1 MKQWQWWYFFGC
13 VLLGLALT
21 GCRSVTPTN
30 SLSQQPAAV
39 TVTTSP
45 LTTPFSCSD
54 TFITHAL
61 DHTTTTSTRP
71 ASLYESNGAGV
82 AINDLDNDGDQE
94 IVLAN
99 LGAPSTIFWNEGG
112 LRFRTERIAVDRAR
126 AVNIVDVDGDGWQDL
141 VFTRRLDK
149 PVYWRN
155 SGQAGPDRFVAGVLP
170 DVNNPFYSMNWGD
183 LDGNGTLDL
192 VAASYDTEL
201 RKERGAIFDYQGG
214 GVGVLLYRQQNGAFQ
229 SERLDKEADALT
241 IALPDLNND
250 GWLDILVGN
259 DFNRPDGIWLR
270 TDDGWVADQPF
281 RTTTEN
287 TMSFDLGD
295 IDNNGTQEIFATD
308 MKPISQEI
316 EILAAWLPVM
326 NKMTRP
332 ASSADPQFVENV
344 LQMRG
349 ADGRFDNRAYERV
362 IDATGWSWSSKFGDL
377 DNDGFLDIYVVNG
390 MIDAGLLGHLPNNE
404 LVEPNLAFQNDG
416 RGYFTP
422 VPQWG
427 LGSTASG
434 RGMSMAD
441 LDGDGDL
448 DIVVNNLLSPAQL
461 FENQLCGG
469 VGVAVD
475 LRWPAS
481 PNPYAI
487 GARLT
492 LTASTGVYHRDVRA
506 ASGYLSGDPARVHF
520 GLPATAQLQALIVQ
534 WPDGAQSVV
543 TAIASQTLTTV
554 QRE

>member
-1 MKQWQWWYFFGC
+1 MKRRQWRHPFGHA
-13 VLLGLALT
+13 LLWLALT
-21 GCRSVTPTN
+21 GCTAAPTGP
-30 SLSQQPAAV
+30 LPQPPTAPV
-39 TVTTSP
+39 IVTTASLTSP
-45 LTTPFSCSD
+45 ASCTN
-54 TFITHAL
+54 TFHTHSL
-61 DHTTTTSTRP
+61 DHTTTTSTLP
-71 ASLYESNGAGV
+71 ATLYESNGAGL

-94 IVLAN
+94 IVMAN
-99 LGAPSTIFWNEGG
+99 LGGPSTILWNEGQ
-112 LRFRTERIAVDRAR
+112 LRFRTERLAVDRAR

-149 PVYWRN
+149 PAYWRN
-155 SGQAGPDRFVAGVLP
+155 SGQAGPDRFIPGVLP
-170 DVNNPFYSMNWGD
+170 EVNNPFYSMNWGD

-201 RKERGAIFDYQGG
+201 RKEQGAIFDYRGG
-214 GVGVLLYRQQNGAFQ
+214 GVGVLVYLQQNGSFQ

-241 IALPDLNND
+241 IALPDLDDD
-250 GWLDILVGN
+250 GRLDILVGN
-259 DFNRPDGIWLR
+259 DFNRRDGIWLR
-270 TDDGWVADQPF
+270 TADGWVAAEPF
-281 RTTTEN
+281 KTTTEN

-308 MKPISQEI
+308 MKPVRQEI

-344 LQMRG
+344 LQMRV
-349 ADGRFDNRAYERV
+349 ANGRFENHAYGRV

-404 LVEPNLAFQNDG
+404 LVEENIAFHNDG
-416 RGYFTP
+416 RGYFSP

-469 VGVAVD
+469 VGVEVD

-481 PNPYAI
+481 HNPYAI

-492 LTASTGVYHRDVRA
+492 LATNAGIYHRDVRA

-520 GLPATAQLQALIVQ
+520 GVPTTAHLHALTVQ

-543 TAIASQTLTTV
+543 TTIAPQTLTTL